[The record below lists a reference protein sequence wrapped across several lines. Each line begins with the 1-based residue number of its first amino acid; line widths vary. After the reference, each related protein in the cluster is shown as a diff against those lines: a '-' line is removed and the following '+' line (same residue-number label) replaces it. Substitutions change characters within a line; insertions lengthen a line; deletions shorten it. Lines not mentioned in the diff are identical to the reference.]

1 MIVADF
7 REKTKENKKK
17 IKDVVPMRPNAIW
30 VSDITYIETTEGV
43 CYLSLTETVH
53 TEVGE
58 QKRCWYNPWN
68 RPAATV
74 S

>member
-1 MIVADF
+1 
-7 REKTKENKKK
+7 
-17 IKDVVPMRPNAIW
+17 MRPNAIW

-58 QKRCWYNPWN
+58 QKRCWCNPWN
-68 RPAATV
+68 RPAATG